1 MNKVFL
7 ISFFLLLTGG
17 ICAQQATTGT
27 LTLKEAEQRFLERNL
42 SLIAERYN
50 IDMAQAQVLQARL
63 FENPVISLEQNVYNR
78 LNGKYFDF
86 GKEGETVVEVEQ
98 VIRLAGQ
105 RNKQIKL
112 EKINKEIAEYQFEE
126 VMRTLRQELN
136 EKFVQIYFLSKSISI
151 YEKEV
156 NSLQEL
162 LAGMK
167 LQQKKGNISLMEMS
181 RLESML
187 FSLKK
192 EKNERENE
200 LLTLRGELN
209 VLLNLP
215 GDAAVKLSLDEE
227 VLKQLD
233 LSQLSF
239 ADLKAMV
246 NERPDLKIARSTVSA
261 SRANLKLQKSMAFP
275 EFSVKG
281 NYDRAGNFIN
291 NYFAVGVSLSV
302 PIFNRNQGNI
312 KAARF
317 SIQQA
322 GAEQENAANRGGVVM
337 PWHHQLDLKFMQ
349 DFYLKVGGKRHTL
362 QFGVDIKNFL
372 NLLNSDWGLY
382 KTVNNTNLLAYDKGN
397 STTGEGKGYTFQ
409 KNSGKRLTET
419 YTKYKDFRS
428 TYSVQFSLRYI
439 FH

>member
-1 MNKVFL
+1 MNRAFL
-7 ISFFLLLTGG
+7 FLLFLLLAGKM
-17 ICAQQATTGT
+17 CAQQVAGT

-50 IDMAQAQVLQARL
+50 IDMAQAQVLQAKL

-86 GKEGETVVEVEQ
+86 GKEGEAVVEIEQ
-98 VIRLAGQ
+98 VIHLAGQ
-105 RNKQIKL
+105 RNKQVRL

-136 EKFVQIYFLSKSISI
+136 EKFVEVYFLSKSIAI

-156 NSLQEL
+156 NSLQVL
-162 LAGMK
+162 LGGMK
-167 LQQKKGNISLMEMS
+167 IQQEKGNISLMEIS

-187 FSLKK
+187 FSLRK
-192 EKNERENE
+192 EKNEREND
-200 LLTLRGELN
+200 LLTTRGELN
-209 VLLNLP
+209 LLLNLP
-215 GDAAVKLSLDEE
+215 EDAQVQLSLDEE
-227 VLKQLD
+227 VLQQLD

-239 ADLKAMV
+239 ADLKAII
-246 NERPDLKIARSTVSA
+246 NERPDQKIARSTVNA

-281 NYDRAGNFIN
+281 NYDRVGNFIN
-291 NYFAVGVSLSV
+291 DYFAIGVSLSV

-322 GAEQENAANRGGVVM
+322 GVQQEYAANRADMELFTAYTSLEKATQLYQSTNMDLERNFEKLITGVNENFTRKNISLLEFIDYYDSYKETCI
-337 PWHHQLDLKFMQ
+337 QLYEIKKNVFLAMEN
-349 DFYLKVGGKRHTL
+349 LNTVVG
-362 QFGVDIKNFL
+362 QNVL
-372 NLLNSDWGLY
+372 NY
-382 KTVNNTNLLAYDKGN
+382 
-397 STTGEGKGYTFQ
+397 
-409 KNSGKRLTET
+409 
-419 YTKYKDFRS
+419 
-428 TYSVQFSLRYI
+428 
-439 FH
+439 

>member
-1 MNKVFL
+1 MIRAFL
-7 ISFFLLLTGG
+7 FLLFLLLAGKM
-17 ICAQQATTGT
+17 CAQQVAGT

-50 IDMAQAQVLQARL
+50 IDMAQAQVLQAKL

-86 GKEGETVVEVEQ
+86 GKEGEAVVEIEQ
-98 VIRLAGQ
+98 VIHLAGQ
-105 RNKQIKL
+105 RNKQVRL

-136 EKFVQIYFLSKSISI
+136 EKFVEVYFLSKSIAI

-156 NSLQEL
+156 NSLQVL
-162 LAGMK
+162 LGGMK
-167 LQQKKGNISLMEMS
+167 IQQEKGNISLMEIS

-187 FSLKK
+187 FSLRK
-192 EKNERENE
+192 EKNEREND
-200 LLTLRGELN
+200 LLTTRGELN
-209 VLLNLP
+209 LLLNLP
-215 GDAAVKLSLDEE
+215 EDTQVQLSLDEE
-227 VLKQLD
+227 VLQQLD

-239 ADLKAMV
+239 ADLKAII
-246 NERPDLKIARSTVSA
+246 NERPDQKIARSTVNA

-281 NYDRAGNFIN
+281 NYDRVGNFIN
-291 NYFAVGVSLSV
+291 DYFAIGVSLSV

-322 GAEQENAANRGGVVM
+322 GVQQEYAANRADMELFTAYTSLEKATQLYQSTNMDLERNFEKLITGVNENFTRKNISLLEFIDYYDSYKETCI
-337 PWHHQLDLKFMQ
+337 QLYEIKKNVFLAMEN
-349 DFYLKVGGKRHTL
+349 LNTVVG
-362 QFGVDIKNFL
+362 QNVL
-372 NLLNSDWGLY
+372 NY
-382 KTVNNTNLLAYDKGN
+382 
-397 STTGEGKGYTFQ
+397 
-409 KNSGKRLTET
+409 
-419 YTKYKDFRS
+419 
-428 TYSVQFSLRYI
+428 
-439 FH
+439 

>member
-1 MNKVFL
+1 MNRAFL
-7 ISFFLLLTGG
+7 FLLFLLLAGKM
-17 ICAQQATTGT
+17 CELQVAGT

-50 IDMAQAQVLQARL
+50 IDMAQAQVLQAKL

-86 GKEGETVVEVEQ
+86 GKEGEAVVEIEQ
-98 VIRLAGQ
+98 VIHLAGQ
-105 RNKQIKL
+105 RNKQVRL

-136 EKFVQIYFLSKSISI
+136 EKFVEVYFLSKSIAI

-156 NSLQEL
+156 NSLQVL
-162 LAGMK
+162 LGGMK
-167 LQQKKGNISLMEMS
+167 IQQEKGNISLMEIS

-192 EKNERENE
+192 EKNERESD
-200 LLTLRGELN
+200 LLTTRGELN
-209 VLLNLP
+209 LLLNLP
-215 GDAAVKLSLDEE
+215 EDTQVQLSLDEE
-227 VLKQLD
+227 VLQQLD

-239 ADLKAMV
+239 ADLKAII
-246 NERPDLKIARSTVSA
+246 NERPDQKIARSTVNA

-281 NYDRAGNFIN
+281 NYDRVGNFIN
-291 NYFAVGVSLSV
+291 DYFAIGVSLSV

-322 GAEQENAANRGGVVM
+322 GVQQEYAANRADMELFTAYTSLEKATQLYQSTNMDLERNFEKLITGVNENFTRKNISLLEFIDYYDSYKETCI
-337 PWHHQLDLKFMQ
+337 QLYEIKKNVFLAMEN
-349 DFYLKVGGKRHTL
+349 LNTIVG
-362 QFGVDIKNFL
+362 QNVL
-372 NLLNSDWGLY
+372 NY
-382 KTVNNTNLLAYDKGN
+382 
-397 STTGEGKGYTFQ
+397 
-409 KNSGKRLTET
+409 
-419 YTKYKDFRS
+419 
-428 TYSVQFSLRYI
+428 
-439 FH
+439 

>member
-1 MNKVFL
+1 M
-7 ISFFLLLTGG
+7 
-17 ICAQQATTGT
+17 CAQQVAGT

-50 IDMAQAQVLQARL
+50 IDMAQAQVLQAKL

-86 GKEGETVVEVEQ
+86 GKEGEAVVEIEQ
-98 VIRLAGQ
+98 VIHLAGQ
-105 RNKQIKL
+105 RNKQVRL

-136 EKFVQIYFLSKSISI
+136 EKFVEVYFLSKSIAI

-156 NSLQEL
+156 NSLQVL
-162 LAGMK
+162 LGGMK
-167 LQQKKGNISLMEMS
+167 IQQEKGNISLMEIS

-187 FSLKK
+187 FSLRK
-192 EKNERENE
+192 EKNEREND
-200 LLTLRGELN
+200 LLTTRGELN
-209 VLLNLP
+209 LLLNLP
-215 GDAAVKLSLDEE
+215 EDTQVQLLLDEE
-227 VLKQLD
+227 VLQQLD

-239 ADLKAMV
+239 ADLKV
-246 NERPDLKIARSTVSA
+246 IINERPDQKIARSTVNA

-281 NYDRAGNFIN
+281 NYDRVGNFIN
-291 NYFAVGVSLSV
+291 DYFAIGVSLSV

-322 GAEQENAANRGGVVM
+322 GVQQEYAANRADMELFTAYTSLKKATQLYQSTNMDLERNFEKLITGVNENFTRKNISLLEFIDYYDSYKETCI
-337 PWHHQLDLKFMQ
+337 QLYEIKKNVFLAMEN
-349 DFYLKVGGKRHTL
+349 LNTVVG
-362 QFGVDIKNFL
+362 QNVL
-372 NLLNSDWGLY
+372 NY
-382 KTVNNTNLLAYDKGN
+382 
-397 STTGEGKGYTFQ
+397 
-409 KNSGKRLTET
+409 
-419 YTKYKDFRS
+419 
-428 TYSVQFSLRYI
+428 
-439 FH
+439 

>member
-1 MNKVFL
+1 MNRAFL
-7 ISFFLLLTGG
+7 FLLFLLLAGKM
-17 ICAQQATTGT
+17 CAQQVAGT

-50 IDMAQAQVLQARL
+50 IDMAQAQVLQAKL

-86 GKEGETVVEVEQ
+86 GKEGEAVVEIEQ
-98 VIRLAGQ
+98 VIHLAGQ
-105 RNKQIKL
+105 RNKQVRL

-136 EKFVQIYFLSKSISI
+136 EKFVEVYFLSKSIAI

-156 NSLQEL
+156 NSLQVL
-162 LAGMK
+162 LGGMK
-167 LQQKKGNISLMEMS
+167 VQQEKGNISLMEIS

-192 EKNERENE
+192 EKNERESD
-200 LLTLRGELN
+200 LLTTRGELN
-209 VLLNLP
+209 LLLNLP
-215 GDAAVKLSLDEE
+215 EDTQVQLSLDEE
-227 VLKQLD
+227 VLQQRD

-239 ADLKAMV
+239 ADLKAII
-246 NERPDLKIARSTVSA
+246 NERPDQKIARSTVNA

-281 NYDRAGNFIN
+281 NYDRVGNFIN
-291 NYFAVGVSLSV
+291 DYFAIGVSLSV

-322 GAEQENAANRGGVVM
+322 GVQQEYAANRADMELFTAYTSLEKATQLYQSTNTDLERNFEKLITGVNENFTRKNISLLEFIDYYDSYKETCI
-337 PWHHQLDLKFMQ
+337 QLYEIKKNVFLAMEN
-349 DFYLKVGGKRHTL
+349 LNTVVG
-362 QFGVDIKNFL
+362 QNVL
-372 NLLNSDWGLY
+372 NY
-382 KTVNNTNLLAYDKGN
+382 
-397 STTGEGKGYTFQ
+397 
-409 KNSGKRLTET
+409 
-419 YTKYKDFRS
+419 
-428 TYSVQFSLRYI
+428 
-439 FH
+439 

>member
-1 MNKVFL
+1 MNRAFL
-7 ISFFLLLTGG
+7 FLLFLLLAGKM
-17 ICAQQATTGT
+17 CAQQVAGT

-50 IDMAQAQVLQARL
+50 IDMAQAQVLQAKL

-86 GKEGETVVEVEQ
+86 GKEGEAVVEIEQ
-98 VIRLAGQ
+98 VIYLAGQ
-105 RNKQIKL
+105 RNKQVRL

-136 EKFVQIYFLSKSISI
+136 EKFVEVYFLSKSIAI

-156 NSLQEL
+156 NSLQVL
-162 LAGMK
+162 LGGMK
-167 LQQKKGNISLMEMS
+167 IQQEKGNISLMEIS

-187 FSLKK
+187 FSLRK
-192 EKNERENE
+192 EKNEREND
-200 LLTLRGELN
+200 LLTTRGELN
-209 VLLNLP
+209 LLLNLP
-215 GDAAVKLSLDEE
+215 EDTQVQLSLDEE
-227 VLKQLD
+227 VLQQLD

-239 ADLKAMV
+239 ADLKAII
-246 NERPDLKIARSTVSA
+246 NERPDQKIARSTVNA

-281 NYDRAGNFIN
+281 NYDRVGNFIN
-291 NYFAVGVSLSV
+291 DYFAIGVSLSV

-322 GAEQENAANRGGVVM
+322 GVQQEYAANRADMELFTAYTSLEKATQLYQSTNMGLERNFEKLITGVNENFTRKNISLLEFIDYYDSYKETCI
-337 PWHHQLDLKFMQ
+337 QLYEIKKNVFLAMEN
-349 DFYLKVGGKRHTL
+349 LNTVVG
-362 QFGVDIKNFL
+362 QNVL
-372 NLLNSDWGLY
+372 NY
-382 KTVNNTNLLAYDKGN
+382 
-397 STTGEGKGYTFQ
+397 
-409 KNSGKRLTET
+409 
-419 YTKYKDFRS
+419 
-428 TYSVQFSLRYI
+428 
-439 FH
+439 

>member
-1 MNKVFL
+1 MNRAFL
-7 ISFFLLLTGG
+7 FLLFLLLAGKM
-17 ICAQQATTGT
+17 CAQQVAGT

-50 IDMAQAQVLQARL
+50 IDMAQAQVLQAKL

-86 GKEGETVVEVEQ
+86 GKEGEAVVEIEQ
-98 VIRLAGQ
+98 VIHLAGQ
-105 RNKQIKL
+105 RNKQVRL

-136 EKFVQIYFLSKSISI
+136 EKFVEVYFLSKSIAI

-156 NSLQEL
+156 NSLQVL
-162 LAGMK
+162 LGGMK
-167 LQQKKGNISLMEMS
+167 IQQEKGNISLMEIS

-187 FSLKK
+187 FSLRK
-192 EKNERENE
+192 EKNEREND
-200 LLTLRGELN
+200 LLTTWGELN
-209 VLLNLP
+209 LLLNLP
-215 GDAAVKLSLDEE
+215 EDTQVQLSLDEE
-227 VLKQLD
+227 VLQQLD

-239 ADLKAMV
+239 ADLKAII
-246 NERPDLKIARSTVSA
+246 NERPNQKIARSTVNA

-281 NYDRAGNFIN
+281 NYDRVGNFIN
-291 NYFAVGVSLSV
+291 DYFAIGVSLSV

-322 GAEQENAANRGGVVM
+322 GVQQEYAANRADMELFTAYTSLEKATQLYQSTNMDLERNFEKLITGVNENFTRKNISLLEFIDYYDSYKETCI
-337 PWHHQLDLKFMQ
+337 QLYEIKKNVFLAMEN
-349 DFYLKVGGKRHTL
+349 LNTVVG
-362 QFGVDIKNFL
+362 QNVL
-372 NLLNSDWGLY
+372 NY
-382 KTVNNTNLLAYDKGN
+382 
-397 STTGEGKGYTFQ
+397 
-409 KNSGKRLTET
+409 
-419 YTKYKDFRS
+419 
-428 TYSVQFSLRYI
+428 
-439 FH
+439 

>member
-1 MNKVFL
+1 MNRAFL
-7 ISFFLLLTGG
+7 FLLFLLLAGKM
-17 ICAQQATTGT
+17 CAQQVAGT

-50 IDMAQAQVLQARL
+50 IDMAQAQVLQAKL

-86 GKEGETVVEVEQ
+86 GKEGEAVVEIEQ
-98 VIRLAGQ
+98 VIHLAGQ
-105 RNKQIKL
+105 RNKQVRL

-136 EKFVQIYFLSKSISI
+136 EKFVEVYFLSKSIAI

-156 NSLQEL
+156 NSLQVL
-162 LAGMK
+162 LGGMK
-167 LQQKKGNISLMEMS
+167 VQQEKGNISLMEIS

-192 EKNERENE
+192 EKNEREND
-200 LLTLRGELN
+200 LLTTRGELN
-209 VLLNLP
+209 LLLNLP
-215 GDAAVKLSLDEE
+215 EDTQVQLSLDEE
-227 VLKQLD
+227 VLQQLD

-239 ADLKAMV
+239 ADLKAII
-246 NERPDLKIARSTVSA
+246 NERPDQKIARSTVNA

-281 NYDRAGNFIN
+281 NYDRVGNFIN
-291 NYFAVGVSLSV
+291 DYFAIGVSLSV

-322 GAEQENAANRGGVVM
+322 GVQQEYAANRADMELFTAYTSLEKATQLYQSTNMDLERNFEKLITGVNENFTRKNISLLEFIDYYDSYKETCI
-337 PWHHQLDLKFMQ
+337 QLYEIKKNVFLAMEN
-349 DFYLKVGGKRHTL
+349 LNTVVG
-362 QFGVDIKNFL
+362 QNVL
-372 NLLNSDWGLY
+372 NY
-382 KTVNNTNLLAYDKGN
+382 
-397 STTGEGKGYTFQ
+397 
-409 KNSGKRLTET
+409 
-419 YTKYKDFRS
+419 
-428 TYSVQFSLRYI
+428 
-439 FH
+439 

>member
-1 MNKVFL
+1 MNRAFL
-7 ISFFLLLTGG
+7 FLLFLLLAGKM
-17 ICAQQATTGT
+17 CAQQVAGT

-50 IDMAQAQVLQARL
+50 IDMAQAQVLQAKL

-86 GKEGETVVEVEQ
+86 GKEGEAVVEIEQ
-98 VIRLAGQ
+98 VIHLAGQ
-105 RNKQIKL
+105 RNKQVRL
-112 EKINKEIAEYQFEE
+112 EKINREIAEYQFEE

-136 EKFVQIYFLSKSISI
+136 EKFVEVYFLSKSIAI

-156 NSLQEL
+156 NSLQVL
-162 LAGMK
+162 LGGMK
-167 LQQKKGNISLMEMS
+167 IQQEKGNISFMEIS

-192 EKNERENE
+192 EKNERESD
-200 LLTLRGELN
+200 LLTTRGELN
-209 VLLNLP
+209 LLLNLP
-215 GDAAVKLSLDEE
+215 EDTQVQLSLDEE
-227 VLKQLD
+227 VLQQLD

-239 ADLKAMV
+239 ADLKAII
-246 NERPDLKIARSTVSA
+246 NERPDQKIARSTVNA

-281 NYDRAGNFIN
+281 NYDRVGNFIN
-291 NYFAVGVSLSV
+291 DYFAIGVSLSV

-322 GAEQENAANRGGVVM
+322 GVQQEYAANRADMELFTAYTSLEKATQLYQSTNMDLERNFEKLITGVNENFTRKNISLLEFIDYYDSYKETCI
-337 PWHHQLDLKFMQ
+337 QLYEIKKNVFLAMEN
-349 DFYLKVGGKRHTL
+349 LNTVVG
-362 QFGVDIKNFL
+362 QNVL
-372 NLLNSDWGLY
+372 NY
-382 KTVNNTNLLAYDKGN
+382 
-397 STTGEGKGYTFQ
+397 
-409 KNSGKRLTET
+409 
-419 YTKYKDFRS
+419 
-428 TYSVQFSLRYI
+428 
-439 FH
+439 

>member
-1 MNKVFL
+1 MNRAFL
-7 ISFFLLLTGG
+7 FLLFLLLAGKM
-17 ICAQQATTGT
+17 CAQQVAGT

-50 IDMAQAQVLQARL
+50 IDMAQAQVLQAKL

-86 GKEGETVVEVEQ
+86 GKEGEAVVEIEQ

-105 RNKQIKL
+105 RNKQVRL

-136 EKFVQIYFLSKSISI
+136 EKFVEVYFLSKSIAI

-156 NSLQEL
+156 NSLQVL
-162 LAGMK
+162 LGGMK
-167 LQQKKGNISLMEMS
+167 IQQEKGNISLMEIS

-187 FSLKK
+187 FSLRK
-192 EKNERENE
+192 EKNEREND
-200 LLTLRGELN
+200 LLTTRGELN
-209 VLLNLP
+209 LLLNLP
-215 GDAAVKLSLDEE
+215 EDTQVQLSLDEE
-227 VLKQLD
+227 VLQQLD

-239 ADLKAMV
+239 ADLKAII
-246 NERPDLKIARSTVSA
+246 NERPDQKIARSTVNA

-281 NYDRAGNFIN
+281 NYDRVGNFIN
-291 NYFAVGVSLSV
+291 DYFAIGVSLSV

-322 GAEQENAANRGGVVM
+322 GVQQEYAANRADMELFTAYTSLEKATQLYQSTNMDLERNFEKLITGVNENFTRKNISLLEFIDYYDSYKETCI
-337 PWHHQLDLKFMQ
+337 QLYEIKKNVFLAMEN
-349 DFYLKVGGKRHTL
+349 LNTVVG
-362 QFGVDIKNFL
+362 QNVL
-372 NLLNSDWGLY
+372 NY
-382 KTVNNTNLLAYDKGN
+382 
-397 STTGEGKGYTFQ
+397 
-409 KNSGKRLTET
+409 
-419 YTKYKDFRS
+419 
-428 TYSVQFSLRYI
+428 
-439 FH
+439 

>member
-1 MNKVFL
+1 MNRAFL
-7 ISFFLLLTGG
+7 FLLFLLLAGKM
-17 ICAQQATTGT
+17 CAQQVAGT

-50 IDMAQAQVLQARL
+50 IDMAQAQVLQAKL
-63 FENPVISLEQNVYNR
+63 FDNPVISLEQNVYNR

-86 GKEGETVVEVEQ
+86 GKEGEAVVEIEQ
-98 VIRLAGQ
+98 VIHLAGQ
-105 RNKQIKL
+105 RNKQVRL

-136 EKFVQIYFLSKSISI
+136 EKFVEVYFLSKSIGI
-151 YEKEV
+151 YEREV
-156 NSLQEL
+156 NSLQTL

-167 LQQKKGNISLMEMS
+167 IQQEKGNISLMEIS

-192 EKNERENE
+192 EKNEQEND
-200 LLTLRGELN
+200 LLTTRGELN
-209 VLLNLP
+209 LLLNLP
-215 GDAAVKLSLDEE
+215 GDTQVQLLLDEE
-227 VLKQLD
+227 VLQQLD

-239 ADLKAMV
+239 ADLKAII
-246 NERPDLKIARSTVSA
+246 NERPDQKIARSTVNA

-291 NYFAVGVSLSV
+291 DYFAIGVSLSV

-322 GAEQENAANRGGVVM
+322 GVEQEHAANRADMELFTAYTSLEKAIQLYQSTNMDLERNFEKLITGVNENFTKKNISLLEFIDYYDSYKETCI
-337 PWHHQLDLKFMQ
+337 QLYEIRKNVFLAMEN
-349 DFYLKVGGKRHTL
+349 LNTVVG
-362 QFGVDIKNFL
+362 QNVL
-372 NLLNSDWGLY
+372 NY
-382 KTVNNTNLLAYDKGN
+382 
-397 STTGEGKGYTFQ
+397 
-409 KNSGKRLTET
+409 
-419 YTKYKDFRS
+419 
-428 TYSVQFSLRYI
+428 
-439 FH
+439 

>member
-1 MNKVFL
+1 MNRAFL
-7 ISFFLLLTGG
+7 FLLFLLLAGKM
-17 ICAQQATTGT
+17 CAQQVAGT

-50 IDMAQAQVLQARL
+50 IDMAQAQVLQAKL

-86 GKEGETVVEVEQ
+86 GKEGEAVVEIEQ
-98 VIRLAGQ
+98 VIHLAGQ
-105 RNKQIKL
+105 RNKQVRL

-136 EKFVQIYFLSKSISI
+136 EKFVEVYFLSKSIAI

-156 NSLQEL
+156 NSLQVL
-162 LAGMK
+162 LGGMK
-167 LQQKKGNISLMEMS
+167 VQQEKGNISLMEIS

-187 FSLKK
+187 FSLRK
-192 EKNERENE
+192 EKNERESD
-200 LLTLRGELN
+200 LLTTRGELN
-209 VLLNLP
+209 LLLNLP
-215 GDAAVKLSLDEE
+215 EDTQVQLSLDEE
-227 VLKQLD
+227 VLQQLD

-239 ADLKAMV
+239 ADLKAII
-246 NERPDLKIARSTVSA
+246 NERPDQKIARSTVNA

-281 NYDRAGNFIN
+281 NYDRVGNFIN
-291 NYFAVGVSLSV
+291 DYFAIGVSLSV

-322 GAEQENAANRGGVVM
+322 GVQQEYAANRADMELFTAYTSLEKATQLYQSTNMDLERNFEKLITGVNENFTRKNISLLEFIDYYDSYKETCI
-337 PWHHQLDLKFMQ
+337 QLYEIKKNVFLAMEN
-349 DFYLKVGGKRHTL
+349 LNTVVG
-362 QFGVDIKNFL
+362 QNVL
-372 NLLNSDWGLY
+372 NY
-382 KTVNNTNLLAYDKGN
+382 
-397 STTGEGKGYTFQ
+397 
-409 KNSGKRLTET
+409 
-419 YTKYKDFRS
+419 
-428 TYSVQFSLRYI
+428 
-439 FH
+439 

>member
-1 MNKVFL
+1 MNRAFL
-7 ISFFLLLTGG
+7 FLLFLLLAGKM
-17 ICAQQATTGT
+17 CAQQVAGT

-50 IDMAQAQVLQARL
+50 IDMAQAQVLQAKL

-86 GKEGETVVEVEQ
+86 GKEGEAVVEIEQ
-98 VIRLAGQ
+98 VIHLAGQ
-105 RNKQIKL
+105 RNKQVRL

-136 EKFVQIYFLSKSISI
+136 EKFVEVYFLSKSIAI

-156 NSLQEL
+156 NSLQAL
-162 LAGMK
+162 LGGMK
-167 LQQKKGNISLMEMS
+167 IQQEKGNISLMEIS

-187 FSLKK
+187 FSLRK
-192 EKNERENE
+192 EKNEREND
-200 LLTLRGELN
+200 LLTTRGELN
-209 VLLNLP
+209 LLLNLP
-215 GDAAVKLSLDEE
+215 EDTQVQLSLDEE
-227 VLKQLD
+227 VLQQLD

-239 ADLKAMV
+239 ADLKAII
-246 NERPDLKIARSTVSA
+246 NERPDQKIARSTVNA

-281 NYDRAGNFIN
+281 NYDRVGNFIN
-291 NYFAVGVSLSV
+291 DYFAIGVSLSV

-322 GAEQENAANRGGVVM
+322 GVQQEYVANRADMELFTAYTSLEKATQLYQSTNMDLERNFEKLITGVNENFTRKNISLLEFIDYYDSYKETCI
-337 PWHHQLDLKFMQ
+337 QLYEIKKNVFLAMEN
-349 DFYLKVGGKRHTL
+349 LNTVVG
-362 QFGVDIKNFL
+362 QNVL
-372 NLLNSDWGLY
+372 NY
-382 KTVNNTNLLAYDKGN
+382 
-397 STTGEGKGYTFQ
+397 
-409 KNSGKRLTET
+409 
-419 YTKYKDFRS
+419 
-428 TYSVQFSLRYI
+428 
-439 FH
+439 

>member
-1 MNKVFL
+1 MNRAFL
-7 ISFFLLLTGG
+7 FLLFLLLAGKM
-17 ICAQQATTGT
+17 CAQQVAGT

-50 IDMAQAQVLQARL
+50 IDMAQAQVLQAKL

-86 GKEGETVVEVEQ
+86 GKEGEAVVEIEQ
-98 VIRLAGQ
+98 VIHLAGQ
-105 RNKQIKL
+105 RNKQVRL

-136 EKFVQIYFLSKSISI
+136 EKFVEVYFLSKSIAI

-156 NSLQEL
+156 NSLQVL
-162 LAGMK
+162 LGGMK
-167 LQQKKGNISLMEMS
+167 IQQEKGNISFMEIS

-192 EKNERENE
+192 EKNERESD
-200 LLTLRGELN
+200 LLTTRGELN
-209 VLLNLP
+209 LLLNLP
-215 GDAAVKLSLDEE
+215 EDTQVQLSLDEE
-227 VLKQLD
+227 VLQLLD

-239 ADLKAMV
+239 ADLKAII
-246 NERPDLKIARSTVSA
+246 NERPDQKIARSTVNA

-281 NYDRAGNFIN
+281 NYDRVGNFIN
-291 NYFAVGVSLSV
+291 DYFAIGVSLSV

-322 GAEQENAANRGGVVM
+322 GVQQEYAANRADMELFTAYTSLEKATQLYQSTNMDLERNFEKLITGVNENFTRKNISLLEFIDYYDSYKETCI
-337 PWHHQLDLKFMQ
+337 QLYEIKKNVFLAMEN
-349 DFYLKVGGKRHTL
+349 LNTVVG
-362 QFGVDIKNFL
+362 QNVL
-372 NLLNSDWGLY
+372 NY
-382 KTVNNTNLLAYDKGN
+382 
-397 STTGEGKGYTFQ
+397 
-409 KNSGKRLTET
+409 
-419 YTKYKDFRS
+419 
-428 TYSVQFSLRYI
+428 
-439 FH
+439 

>member
-1 MNKVFL
+1 MNRAFL
-7 ISFFLLLTGG
+7 FLLFLLLAGKM
-17 ICAQQATTGT
+17 CAQQVAGT

-50 IDMAQAQVLQARL
+50 IDMAQAQVLQAKL

-86 GKEGETVVEVEQ
+86 GKEGEAVVEIEQ
-98 VIRLAGQ
+98 VIHLAGQ
-105 RNKQIKL
+105 RNKQVRL

-136 EKFVQIYFLSKSISI
+136 EKFVEVYFLSKSIGI
-151 YEKEV
+151 YEREV
-156 NSLQEL
+156 NSLQTL

-167 LQQKKGNISLMEMS
+167 IQQEKGNISLMEIS

-192 EKNERENE
+192 EKNEQEND
-200 LLTLRGELN
+200 LLTTRGELN
-209 VLLNLP
+209 LLLNLP
-215 GDAAVKLSLDEE
+215 GDTQVQLLLDEE
-227 VLKQLD
+227 VLQQLD

-239 ADLKAMV
+239 ADLKAII
-246 NERPDLKIARSTVSA
+246 NERPDQKIACSTVNA

-291 NYFAVGVSLSV
+291 DYFAIGVSLSV

-322 GAEQENAANRGGVVM
+322 GVEQEHAANRADMELFTAYTSLEKAIQLYQSTNMDLERNFEKLITGVNENFTKKNISLLEFIDYYDSYKETCI
-337 PWHHQLDLKFMQ
+337 QLYEIKKNVFLAMEN
-349 DFYLKVGGKRHTL
+349 LNTIVG
-362 QFGVDIKNFL
+362 QNVL
-372 NLLNSDWGLY
+372 NY
-382 KTVNNTNLLAYDKGN
+382 
-397 STTGEGKGYTFQ
+397 
-409 KNSGKRLTET
+409 
-419 YTKYKDFRS
+419 
-428 TYSVQFSLRYI
+428 
-439 FH
+439 

>member
-1 MNKVFL
+1 MNRAFL
-7 ISFFLLLTGG
+7 FLLFLLLAGKM
-17 ICAQQATTGT
+17 CAQQVAGT

-50 IDMAQAQVLQARL
+50 IDMAQAQVLQAKL

-86 GKEGETVVEVEQ
+86 GKEGEAVVEIEQ
-98 VIRLAGQ
+98 VIHLAGQ
-105 RNKQIKL
+105 RNKQVRL

-136 EKFVQIYFLSKSISI
+136 EKFVEVYFLSKSIAI

-156 NSLQEL
+156 NSLQVL
-162 LAGMK
+162 LGGMK
-167 LQQKKGNISLMEMS
+167 IQQEKGNISLMEIS

-187 FSLKK
+187 FSLRK
-192 EKNERENE
+192 EKNEREND
-200 LLTLRGELN
+200 LLTTRGELN
-209 VLLNLP
+209 LLLNLP
-215 GDAAVKLSLDEE
+215 EDTQVQLSLDEE
-227 VLKQLD
+227 VLQQLD

-239 ADLKAMV
+239 ADLKPII
-246 NERPDLKIARSTVSA
+246 NERPDQKIARSTVNA

-281 NYDRAGNFIN
+281 NYDRVGNFIN
-291 NYFAVGVSLSV
+291 DYFAIGVSLSV

-322 GAEQENAANRGGVVM
+322 GVQQEYAANRADMELFTAYTSLEKATQLYQSTNMDLERNFEKLITGVNENFTRKNISLLEFIDYYDSYKETCI
-337 PWHHQLDLKFMQ
+337 QLYEIKKNVFLAMEN
-349 DFYLKVGGKRHTL
+349 LNTVVG
-362 QFGVDIKNFL
+362 QNVL
-372 NLLNSDWGLY
+372 NY
-382 KTVNNTNLLAYDKGN
+382 
-397 STTGEGKGYTFQ
+397 
-409 KNSGKRLTET
+409 
-419 YTKYKDFRS
+419 
-428 TYSVQFSLRYI
+428 
-439 FH
+439 

>member
-1 MNKVFL
+1 MNRAFL
-7 ISFFLLLTGG
+7 FLLFLLLAGKM
-17 ICAQQATTGT
+17 CAQQVAGT

-50 IDMAQAQVLQARL
+50 IDMAQAQVLQAKL

-86 GKEGETVVEVEQ
+86 GKEGEAVVEIEQ
-98 VIRLAGQ
+98 VIHLAGQ
-105 RNKQIKL
+105 RNKQVRL

-136 EKFVQIYFLSKSISI
+136 EKFVEVYFLSKSIAI

-156 NSLQEL
+156 NSLQVL
-162 LAGMK
+162 LGGMK
-167 LQQKKGNISLMEMS
+167 VQQEKGNISLMEIS

-192 EKNERENE
+192 EKNERESD
-200 LLTLRGELN
+200 LLTTRGELN
-209 VLLNLP
+209 LLLNLP
-215 GDAAVKLSLDEE
+215 EDTQVQLLLDEE
-227 VLKQLD
+227 VLQQLD

-239 ADLKAMV
+239 ADLKAII
-246 NERPDLKIARSTVSA
+246 NERPDQKIARSTVNA

-281 NYDRAGNFIN
+281 NYDRVGNFIN
-291 NYFAVGVSLSV
+291 DYFAIGVSLSV

-322 GAEQENAANRGGVVM
+322 GVQQEYAANRADMELFTAYTSLEKATQLYQSTNTDLERNFEKLITGVNENFTRKNISLLEFIDYYDSYKETCI
-337 PWHHQLDLKFMQ
+337 QLYEIKKNVFLAMEN
-349 DFYLKVGGKRHTL
+349 LNTVVG
-362 QFGVDIKNFL
+362 QNVL
-372 NLLNSDWGLY
+372 NY
-382 KTVNNTNLLAYDKGN
+382 
-397 STTGEGKGYTFQ
+397 
-409 KNSGKRLTET
+409 
-419 YTKYKDFRS
+419 
-428 TYSVQFSLRYI
+428 
-439 FH
+439 

>member
-1 MNKVFL
+1 MNRAFL
-7 ISFFLLLTGG
+7 FLLFLLLAGKM
-17 ICAQQATTGT
+17 CAQQVAGT

-50 IDMAQAQVLQARL
+50 IDMAQAQVLQAKL

-86 GKEGETVVEVEQ
+86 GKEGEAVVEIEQ
-98 VIRLAGQ
+98 VIHLAGQ
-105 RNKQIKL
+105 RNKQVRL

-136 EKFVQIYFLSKSISI
+136 EKFVEVYFLSKSIAI

-156 NSLQEL
+156 NSLQVL
-162 LAGMK
+162 LGGMK
-167 LQQKKGNISLMEMS
+167 IQQEKGNISLMEIS

-192 EKNERENE
+192 EKNERESD
-200 LLTLRGELN
+200 LLTTRGELN
-209 VLLNLP
+209 LLLNLP
-215 GDAAVKLSLDEE
+215 EDTQVQLSLDEE
-227 VLKQLD
+227 VLQQLD

-239 ADLKAMV
+239 ADLKAII
-246 NERPDLKIARSTVSA
+246 NERPDQKIARSTVNA

-281 NYDRAGNFIN
+281 NYDRVGNFIN
-291 NYFAVGVSLSV
+291 DYFAIGVSLSV

-322 GAEQENAANRGGVVM
+322 GVQQEYAANRADMELFTAYTSLEKATQSTNMDLERNFEKLITGVNENFTRKNISLLEFIDYYDSYKETCI
-337 PWHHQLDLKFMQ
+337 QLYEIKKNVFLAMEN
-349 DFYLKVGGKRHTL
+349 LNTIVG
-362 QFGVDIKNFL
+362 QNVL
-372 NLLNSDWGLY
+372 NY
-382 KTVNNTNLLAYDKGN
+382 
-397 STTGEGKGYTFQ
+397 
-409 KNSGKRLTET
+409 
-419 YTKYKDFRS
+419 
-428 TYSVQFSLRYI
+428 
-439 FH
+439 

>member
-1 MNKVFL
+1 MNRAFL
-7 ISFFLLLTGG
+7 FLLFLLLAGKM
-17 ICAQQATTGT
+17 CAQQVAGT

-50 IDMAQAQVLQARL
+50 IDMAQAQVLQAKL

-86 GKEGETVVEVEQ
+86 GKEGEAVVEIEQ
-98 VIRLAGQ
+98 VIHLAGQ
-105 RNKQIKL
+105 RNKQVRL

-136 EKFVQIYFLSKSISI
+136 EKFVEVYFLSKSIAI

-156 NSLQEL
+156 NSLQVL
-162 LAGMK
+162 LGGMK
-167 LQQKKGNISLMEMS
+167 VQQEKGNISLMEIS

-192 EKNERENE
+192 EKNERESD
-200 LLTLRGELN
+200 LLTTRGELN
-209 VLLNLP
+209 LLLNLP
-215 GDAAVKLSLDEE
+215 EDTQVQLSLDEE
-227 VLKQLD
+227 VLQQLD

-239 ADLKAMV
+239 ADLKAII
-246 NERPDLKIARSTVSA
+246 NERPDQKIARSTVNA

-281 NYDRAGNFIN
+281 NYDRVGNFIN
-291 NYFAVGVSLSV
+291 DYFAIGVSLSV

-322 GAEQENAANRGGVVM
+322 GVQQEYAANRADMELFTAYTSLEKATQLYQSTNMDLERNFEKLITGVNENFTRKNISLLEFIDYYDSYKETCI
-337 PWHHQLDLKFMQ
+337 QLYEIKKNVFLTMEN
-349 DFYLKVGGKRHTL
+349 LNTVVG
-362 QFGVDIKNFL
+362 QNVL
-372 NLLNSDWGLY
+372 NY
-382 KTVNNTNLLAYDKGN
+382 
-397 STTGEGKGYTFQ
+397 
-409 KNSGKRLTET
+409 
-419 YTKYKDFRS
+419 
-428 TYSVQFSLRYI
+428 
-439 FH
+439 

>member
-1 MNKVFL
+1 MNRAFL
-7 ISFFLLLTGG
+7 FLLFLLLAGKM
-17 ICAQQATTGT
+17 CAQQVAGT

-50 IDMAQAQVLQARL
+50 IDMAQAQVLQAKL

-86 GKEGETVVEVEQ
+86 GKEGEAVVEIEQ
-98 VIRLAGQ
+98 VIHLAGQ
-105 RNKQIKL
+105 RNKQVRL

-136 EKFVQIYFLSKSISI
+136 EKFVEVYFLSKSIAI

-156 NSLQEL
+156 NSLQVL
-162 LAGMK
+162 LGGMK
-167 LQQKKGNISLMEMS
+167 IQQEKGNISLMEIS

-187 FSLKK
+187 FSLRK
-192 EKNERENE
+192 EKNEREND
-200 LLTLRGELN
+200 LLTTRGELN
-209 VLLNLP
+209 LLLNLP
-215 GDAAVKLSLDEE
+215 EDTQVQLSLDEE
-227 VLKQLD
+227 VLQQLD

-239 ADLKAMV
+239 ADLKAII
-246 NERPDLKIARSTVSA
+246 NERPDQKIARSTVNA

-281 NYDRAGNFIN
+281 NYDRVGNFIN
-291 NYFAVGVSLSV
+291 DYFAIGVSLSV

-322 GAEQENAANRGGVVM
+322 GVQQEYAANRADMELFTAYTSLEKATQLYQSTNMDLERNFEKLITGVNENFTRKNISLLEFIDYYDSYKETCI
-337 PWHHQLDLKFMQ
+337 QLYEIKKNVFLAMEN
-349 DFYLKVGGKRHTL
+349 LNTVVG
-362 QFGVDIKNFL
+362 QSVL
-372 NLLNSDWGLY
+372 NY
-382 KTVNNTNLLAYDKGN
+382 
-397 STTGEGKGYTFQ
+397 
-409 KNSGKRLTET
+409 
-419 YTKYKDFRS
+419 
-428 TYSVQFSLRYI
+428 
-439 FH
+439 

>member
-1 MNKVFL
+1 MNRAFL
-7 ISFFLLLTGG
+7 FLLFLLLAGKM
-17 ICAQQATTGT
+17 CAQQVAGT

-50 IDMAQAQVLQARL
+50 VDMAQAQVLQAKL

-86 GKEGETVVEVEQ
+86 GKEGEAVVEIEQ
-98 VIRLAGQ
+98 VIHLAGQ
-105 RNKQIKL
+105 RNKQVRL

-136 EKFVQIYFLSKSISI
+136 EKFVEVYFLSKSIAI

-156 NSLQEL
+156 NSLQAL
-162 LAGMK
+162 LGGMK
-167 LQQKKGNISLMEMS
+167 IQQEKGNISLMEIS

-187 FSLKK
+187 FSLRK
-192 EKNERENE
+192 EKNEREND
-200 LLTLRGELN
+200 LLTTRGELN
-209 VLLNLP
+209 LLLNLP
-215 GDAAVKLSLDEE
+215 EDTQVQLSLDEE
-227 VLKQLD
+227 VLQQLD

-239 ADLKAMV
+239 ADLKAII
-246 NERPDLKIARSTVSA
+246 NERPDQKIARSTVNA

-281 NYDRAGNFIN
+281 NYDRVGNFIN
-291 NYFAVGVSLSV
+291 DYFAIGVSLSV

-322 GAEQENAANRGGVVM
+322 GVQQEYAANRADMELFTAYTSLEKATQLYQSTNMDLERNFEKLITGVNENFTRKNISLLEFIDYYDSYKETCI
-337 PWHHQLDLKFMQ
+337 QLYEIKKNVFLAMEN
-349 DFYLKVGGKRHTL
+349 LNTVVG
-362 QFGVDIKNFL
+362 QNVL
-372 NLLNSDWGLY
+372 NY
-382 KTVNNTNLLAYDKGN
+382 
-397 STTGEGKGYTFQ
+397 
-409 KNSGKRLTET
+409 
-419 YTKYKDFRS
+419 
-428 TYSVQFSLRYI
+428 
-439 FH
+439 

>member
-1 MNKVFL
+1 MNRAFL
-7 ISFFLLLTGG
+7 FLLFLLLAGKM
-17 ICAQQATTGT
+17 CAQQVAGT

-50 IDMAQAQVLQARL
+50 IDMAQAQVLQAKL

-86 GKEGETVVEVEQ
+86 GKEGEAVVEIEQ
-98 VIRLAGQ
+98 VIHLAGQ
-105 RNKQIKL
+105 RNKQVRL

-136 EKFVQIYFLSKSISI
+136 EKFVEVYFLSKSIAI

-156 NSLQEL
+156 NSLQVL
-162 LAGMK
+162 LGGMK
-167 LQQKKGNISLMEMS
+167 IQQEKGNISLMEIS

-187 FSLKK
+187 FSLRK
-192 EKNERENE
+192 EKNEREND
-200 LLTLRGELN
+200 LLTTRGELN
-209 VLLNLP
+209 LLLNLP
-215 GDAAVKLSLDEE
+215 EDTQVQLSLDEE
-227 VLKQLD
+227 VLQQLD

-239 ADLKAMV
+239 ADLKAII
-246 NERPDLKIARSTVSA
+246 NERPDQKIARSTVNA

-281 NYDRAGNFIN
+281 NYDRVGNFIN
-291 NYFAVGVSLSV
+291 DYFAIGVSLSV

-322 GAEQENAANRGGVVM
+322 GVQQEYAANRADMELFTAYTSLEKATQLYQSTNMDLERNFEKLITGVNETFTRKNISLLEFIDYYDSYKETCI
-337 PWHHQLDLKFMQ
+337 QLYEIKKNVFLAMEN
-349 DFYLKVGGKRHTL
+349 LNTVVG
-362 QFGVDIKNFL
+362 QNVL
-372 NLLNSDWGLY
+372 NY
-382 KTVNNTNLLAYDKGN
+382 
-397 STTGEGKGYTFQ
+397 
-409 KNSGKRLTET
+409 
-419 YTKYKDFRS
+419 
-428 TYSVQFSLRYI
+428 
-439 FH
+439 

>member
-1 MNKVFL
+1 MNRAFL
-7 ISFFLLLTGG
+7 FLLFLLLAGKM
-17 ICAQQATTGT
+17 CAQQVAGT

-50 IDMAQAQVLQARL
+50 IDMAQAQVLQAKL

-86 GKEGETVVEVEQ
+86 GKEGEAVVEIEQ
-98 VIRLAGQ
+98 VIHLAGQ
-105 RNKQIKL
+105 RNKQVRL

-136 EKFVQIYFLSKSISI
+136 EKFVEVYFLSKSIAI

-156 NSLQEL
+156 NSLQVL
-162 LAGMK
+162 LGGMK
-167 LQQKKGNISLMEMS
+167 IQQEKGNISLMEIS

-187 FSLKK
+187 FSLRK
-192 EKNERENE
+192 EKNEREND
-200 LLTLRGELN
+200 LLTTRGELN
-209 VLLNLP
+209 LLLNLP
-215 GDAAVKLSLDEE
+215 EDTQVQLSLDEE
-227 VLKQLD
+227 VLQQLD

-239 ADLKAMV
+239 ADLKAII
-246 NERPDLKIARSTVSA
+246 NERPDQKIARSTVNA

-281 NYDRAGNFIN
+281 NYDRVGNFIN
-291 NYFAVGVSLSV
+291 DYFAIGVSLSV

-322 GAEQENAANRGGVVM
+322 GVQQEYAANRADMELFTAYTSLERATQLYQSTNMDLERNFEKLITGVNENFTRKNISLLEFIDYYDSYKETCI
-337 PWHHQLDLKFMQ
+337 QLYEIKKNVFLAMEN
-349 DFYLKVGGKRHTL
+349 LNTVVG
-362 QFGVDIKNFL
+362 QNVL
-372 NLLNSDWGLY
+372 NY
-382 KTVNNTNLLAYDKGN
+382 
-397 STTGEGKGYTFQ
+397 
-409 KNSGKRLTET
+409 
-419 YTKYKDFRS
+419 
-428 TYSVQFSLRYI
+428 
-439 FH
+439 

>member
-1 MNKVFL
+1 MNRAFL
-7 ISFFLLLTGG
+7 FLLFLLLAGKM
-17 ICAQQATTGT
+17 CAQQVAGT

-50 IDMAQAQVLQARL
+50 IDMAQAQVLQAKL

-86 GKEGETVVEVEQ
+86 GKEGEAVVEIEQ
-98 VIRLAGQ
+98 VIHLAGQ
-105 RNKQIKL
+105 RNKQVRL

-136 EKFVQIYFLSKSISI
+136 EKFVEVYFLSKSIAI

-156 NSLQEL
+156 NSLQVL
-162 LAGMK
+162 LGGMK
-167 LQQKKGNISLMEMS
+167 IQQEKGNISLMEIS

-187 FSLKK
+187 FSLRK
-192 EKNERENE
+192 EKNEREND
-200 LLTLRGELN
+200 LLTTRGELN
-209 VLLNLP
+209 LLLNLP
-215 GDAAVKLSLDEE
+215 EDTQVQLSLDEE
-227 VLKQLD
+227 VLQQLD

-239 ADLKAMV
+239 ADLQAII
-246 NERPDLKIARSTVSA
+246 NERPDQKIARSTVNA

-281 NYDRAGNFIN
+281 NYDRVGNFIN
-291 NYFAVGVSLSV
+291 DYFAIGVSLSV

-322 GAEQENAANRGGVVM
+322 GVQQEYAANRADMELFTAYTSLEKATQLYQSTNMDLERNFEKLITGVNENFTRKNISLLEFIDYYDSYKETCI
-337 PWHHQLDLKFMQ
+337 QLYEIKKNVFLAMEN
-349 DFYLKVGGKRHTL
+349 LNTVVG
-362 QFGVDIKNFL
+362 QNVL
-372 NLLNSDWGLY
+372 NY
-382 KTVNNTNLLAYDKGN
+382 
-397 STTGEGKGYTFQ
+397 
-409 KNSGKRLTET
+409 
-419 YTKYKDFRS
+419 
-428 TYSVQFSLRYI
+428 
-439 FH
+439 

>member
-1 MNKVFL
+1 MNRAFL
-7 ISFFLLLTGG
+7 FLLFLLLAGKM
-17 ICAQQATTGT
+17 CAQQVAGT

-50 IDMAQAQVLQARL
+50 IDMAQAQVLQAKL

-86 GKEGETVVEVEQ
+86 GKEGEAVVEIEQ
-98 VIRLAGQ
+98 VIHLAGQ
-105 RNKQIKL
+105 RNKQVRL

-136 EKFVQIYFLSKSISI
+136 KKFVEVYFLSKSIAI

-156 NSLQEL
+156 NSLQVL
-162 LAGMK
+162 LGGMK
-167 LQQKKGNISLMEMS
+167 IQQEKGNISLMEIS

-187 FSLKK
+187 FSLRK
-192 EKNERENE
+192 EKNEREND
-200 LLTLRGELN
+200 LLTTRGELN
-209 VLLNLP
+209 LLLNLP
-215 GDAAVKLSLDEE
+215 EDTQVQLSLDEE
-227 VLKQLD
+227 VLQQLD

-239 ADLKAMV
+239 ADLKAII
-246 NERPDLKIARSTVSA
+246 NERPDQKIARSTVNA

-281 NYDRAGNFIN
+281 NYDRVGNFIN
-291 NYFAVGVSLSV
+291 DYFAIGVSLSV

-322 GAEQENAANRGGVVM
+322 GVQQEYAANRADMELFTAYTSLEKATQLYQSTNMDLERNFEKLITGVNENFTRKNISLLEFIDYYDSYKETCI
-337 PWHHQLDLKFMQ
+337 QLYEIKKNVFLAMEN
-349 DFYLKVGGKRHTL
+349 LNTVVG
-362 QFGVDIKNFL
+362 QNVL
-372 NLLNSDWGLY
+372 NY
-382 KTVNNTNLLAYDKGN
+382 
-397 STTGEGKGYTFQ
+397 
-409 KNSGKRLTET
+409 
-419 YTKYKDFRS
+419 
-428 TYSVQFSLRYI
+428 
-439 FH
+439 

>member
-1 MNKVFL
+1 MNRAFL
-7 ISFFLLLTGG
+7 FLLFLLLAGKM
-17 ICAQQATTGT
+17 CAQQVAGT

-50 IDMAQAQVLQARL
+50 IDMAQAQVLQAKL

-86 GKEGETVVEVEQ
+86 GKEGEAVVEIEQ
-98 VIRLAGQ
+98 VIHLAGQ
-105 RNKQIKL
+105 RNKQVRL

-136 EKFVQIYFLSKSISI
+136 EKFVEVYFLSKSIAI

-156 NSLQEL
+156 NSLQVL
-162 LAGMK
+162 LGGMK
-167 LQQKKGNISLMEMS
+167 VQQEKGNISLMEIS

-192 EKNERENE
+192 EKNEREND
-200 LLTLRGELN
+200 LLTTRGELN
-209 VLLNLP
+209 LLLNLP
-215 GDAAVKLSLDEE
+215 EDTQVQLSLDEE
-227 VLKQLD
+227 VLQQLD

-239 ADLKAMV
+239 ADLKAII
-246 NERPDLKIARSTVSA
+246 NERPDQKIARSTVNA
-261 SRANLKLQKSMAFP
+261 SCANLKLQKSLAFP

-281 NYDRAGNFIN
+281 NYDRVGNFIN
-291 NYFAVGVSLSV
+291 DYFAIGVSLSV

-322 GAEQENAANRGGVVM
+322 GVQQEYAANRADMELFTAYTSLEKATQLYQSTNMDLERNFEKLITGVNENFTRKNISLLEFIDYYDSYKETCI
-337 PWHHQLDLKFMQ
+337 QLYEIKKNVFLAMEN
-349 DFYLKVGGKRHTL
+349 LNTVVG
-362 QFGVDIKNFL
+362 QNVL
-372 NLLNSDWGLY
+372 NY
-382 KTVNNTNLLAYDKGN
+382 
-397 STTGEGKGYTFQ
+397 
-409 KNSGKRLTET
+409 
-419 YTKYKDFRS
+419 
-428 TYSVQFSLRYI
+428 
-439 FH
+439 

>member
-1 MNKVFL
+1 MNRAFFILLFL
-7 ISFFLLLTGG
+7 FLSGRM
-17 ICAQQATTGT
+17 CAQQVAGT

-50 IDMAQAQVLQARL
+50 IDMAQAQVLQAKL
-63 FENPVISLEQNVYNR
+63 FDNPVISLEQNVYNR

-86 GKEGETVVEVEQ
+86 GKEGEAVVEIEQ
-98 VIRLAGQ
+98 VIHLAGQ
-105 RNKQIKL
+105 RNKQVRL

-136 EKFVQIYFLSKSISI
+136 EKFVEVYFLSKSIGI
-151 YEKEV
+151 YESEV
-156 NSLQEL
+156 NSLQTL

-167 LQQKKGNISLMEMS
+167 IQQEKGNISLMEIS

-192 EKNERENE
+192 EKNEQEND
-200 LLTLRGELN
+200 LLTTRGELN
-209 VLLNLP
+209 LLLNLP
-215 GDAAVKLSLDEE
+215 GDTQVQLLLDEE
-227 VLKQLD
+227 VLQQLD

-239 ADLKAMV
+239 ADLKAII
-246 NERPDLKIARSTVSA
+246 NERPDQKIARSTVNA

-291 NYFAVGVSLSV
+291 DYFAIGVSLSV

-322 GAEQENAANRGGVVM
+322 GVEQEHAANRADMELFTAYTSLEKAIQLYQSTNMDLERNFEKLITGVNENFTKKNISLLEFIDYYDSYKEACI
-337 PWHHQLDLKFMQ
+337 QLYEIRKNVFLAMEN
-349 DFYLKVGGKRHTL
+349 LNTVVG
-362 QFGVDIKNFL
+362 QNIL
-372 NLLNSDWGLY
+372 NY
-382 KTVNNTNLLAYDKGN
+382 
-397 STTGEGKGYTFQ
+397 
-409 KNSGKRLTET
+409 
-419 YTKYKDFRS
+419 
-428 TYSVQFSLRYI
+428 
-439 FH
+439 

>member
-1 MNKVFL
+1 M
-7 ISFFLLLTGG
+7 
-17 ICAQQATTGT
+17 
-27 LTLKEAEQRFLERNL
+27 TLKEAERRFLERNL

-50 IDMAQAQVLQARL
+50 IDMAQAQVLQAKL
-63 FENPVISLEQNVYNR
+63 FDNPVISLEQNVYNR

-86 GKEGETVVEVEQ
+86 GKEGEAVVEIEQ
-98 VIRLAGQ
+98 VIHLAGQ
-105 RNKQIKL
+105 RNKQVRL

-136 EKFVQIYFLSKSISI
+136 EKFVEVYFLSKSIGI
-151 YEKEV
+151 YEREV
-156 NSLQEL
+156 NSLQTL

-167 LQQKKGNISLMEMS
+167 IQQEKGNISLMEIS

-192 EKNERENE
+192 EKNEQEND
-200 LLTLRGELN
+200 LLTTRGELN
-209 VLLNLP
+209 LLLNLP
-215 GDAAVKLSLDEE
+215 GDTQVQLSLDEE
-227 VLKQLD
+227 VLQQLD

-239 ADLKAMV
+239 ADLKAII
-246 NERPDLKIARSTVSA
+246 NERPDQKIARSTVNA

-291 NYFAVGVSLSV
+291 DYFAIGVSLSV

-322 GAEQENAANRGGVVM
+322 GVEQEHAANRADMELFTAYTSLEKAIQLYQSTNMDLERNFEKLITGVNENFTKKNISLLEFIDYYDSYKETCI
-337 PWHHQLDLKFMQ
+337 QLYEIRKNVFLAMEN
-349 DFYLKVGGKRHTL
+349 LNTVVG
-362 QFGVDIKNFL
+362 QNIL
-372 NLLNSDWGLY
+372 NY
-382 KTVNNTNLLAYDKGN
+382 
-397 STTGEGKGYTFQ
+397 
-409 KNSGKRLTET
+409 
-419 YTKYKDFRS
+419 
-428 TYSVQFSLRYI
+428 
-439 FH
+439 

>member
-1 MNKVFL
+1 MNRAFL
-7 ISFFLLLTGG
+7 FLLFLLLAGKM
-17 ICAQQATTGT
+17 CAQQVAGT

-50 IDMAQAQVLQARL
+50 IDMAQAQVLQAKL

-78 LNGKYFDF
+78 LSGKYFDF
-86 GKEGETVVEVEQ
+86 GKEGEAVVEIEQ
-98 VIRLAGQ
+98 VIHLAGQ
-105 RNKQIKL
+105 RNKQVRL

-136 EKFVQIYFLSKSISI
+136 EKFVEVYFLSKSIAI

-156 NSLQEL
+156 NSLQVL
-162 LAGMK
+162 LGGMK
-167 LQQKKGNISLMEMS
+167 IQQEKGNISLMEIS

-192 EKNERENE
+192 EKNERESD
-200 LLTLRGELN
+200 LLTTRGELN
-209 VLLNLP
+209 LLLNLP
-215 GDAAVKLSLDEE
+215 EDTQVQLSLDEE
-227 VLKQLD
+227 VLQQLD

-239 ADLKAMV
+239 ADLKAII
-246 NERPDLKIARSTVSA
+246 NERPDQKIARSTVNA

-281 NYDRAGNFIN
+281 NYDRVGNFIN
-291 NYFAVGVSLSV
+291 DYFAIGVSLSV

-322 GAEQENAANRGGVVM
+322 GVQQEYAANRADMELFTAYTSLEKATQLYQSTNMDLERNFEKLITGVNENFTRKNISLLEFIDYYDSYKETCI
-337 PWHHQLDLKFMQ
+337 QLYEIKKNVFLAMEN
-349 DFYLKVGGKRHTL
+349 LNTVVG
-362 QFGVDIKNFL
+362 QNVL
-372 NLLNSDWGLY
+372 NY
-382 KTVNNTNLLAYDKGN
+382 
-397 STTGEGKGYTFQ
+397 
-409 KNSGKRLTET
+409 
-419 YTKYKDFRS
+419 
-428 TYSVQFSLRYI
+428 
-439 FH
+439 

>member
-1 MNKVFL
+1 MNRAFL
-7 ISFFLLLTGG
+7 FLLFLLLAGKM
-17 ICAQQATTGT
+17 CAQQVAGT

-50 IDMAQAQVLQARL
+50 IDMAQAQVLQAKL

-86 GKEGETVVEVEQ
+86 GKEGEAVVEIEQ
-98 VIRLAGQ
+98 VIHLAGQ
-105 RNKQIKL
+105 RNKLVRL

-136 EKFVQIYFLSKSISI
+136 EKFVEVYFLSKSIAI

-156 NSLQEL
+156 NSLQVL
-162 LAGMK
+162 LGGMK
-167 LQQKKGNISLMEMS
+167 IQQEKGNISLMEIS

-187 FSLKK
+187 FSLRK
-192 EKNERENE
+192 EKNEREND
-200 LLTLRGELN
+200 LLTTRGELN
-209 VLLNLP
+209 LLLNLP
-215 GDAAVKLSLDEE
+215 EDTQVQLSLDEE
-227 VLKQLD
+227 VLQQLD

-239 ADLKAMV
+239 ADLKAII
-246 NERPDLKIARSTVSA
+246 NERPDQKIARSTVNA

-281 NYDRAGNFIN
+281 NYDRVGNFIN
-291 NYFAVGVSLSV
+291 DYFAIGVSLSV

-322 GAEQENAANRGGVVM
+322 GVQQEYAANRADMELFTAYTSLEKATQLYQSTNMDLERNFEKLITGVNENFTRKNISLLEFIDYYDSYKETCI
-337 PWHHQLDLKFMQ
+337 QLYEIKKNVFLAMEN
-349 DFYLKVGGKRHTL
+349 LNTVVG
-362 QFGVDIKNFL
+362 QNVL
-372 NLLNSDWGLY
+372 NY
-382 KTVNNTNLLAYDKGN
+382 
-397 STTGEGKGYTFQ
+397 
-409 KNSGKRLTET
+409 
-419 YTKYKDFRS
+419 
-428 TYSVQFSLRYI
+428 
-439 FH
+439 

>member
-1 MNKVFL
+1 MNRAFL
-7 ISFFLLLTGG
+7 FLLFLLLAGKM
-17 ICAQQATTGT
+17 CAQQVAGT

-50 IDMAQAQVLQARL
+50 IDMAQAQELQAKL

-86 GKEGETVVEVEQ
+86 GKEGEAVVEIEQ
-98 VIRLAGQ
+98 VIHLAGQ
-105 RNKQIKL
+105 RNKQVRL

-136 EKFVQIYFLSKSISI
+136 EKFVEVYFLSKSIAI

-156 NSLQEL
+156 NSLQAL
-162 LAGMK
+162 LGGMK
-167 LQQKKGNISLMEMS
+167 IQQEKGNISLMEIS

-187 FSLKK
+187 FSLRK
-192 EKNERENE
+192 EKNEREND
-200 LLTLRGELN
+200 LLTTRGELN
-209 VLLNLP
+209 LLLNLP
-215 GDAAVKLSLDEE
+215 EDTQVQLSLDEE
-227 VLKQLD
+227 VLQQLD

-239 ADLKAMV
+239 ADLKAII
-246 NERPDLKIARSTVSA
+246 NERPDQKIARSTVNA

-281 NYDRAGNFIN
+281 NYDRVGNFIN
-291 NYFAVGVSLSV
+291 DYFAIGVSLSV

-322 GAEQENAANRGGVVM
+322 GVQQEYAANRADMELFTAYTSLEKATQLYQSTNMDLERNFEKLITGVNENFTRKNISLLEFIDYYDSYKETCI
-337 PWHHQLDLKFMQ
+337 QLYEIKKNVFLAMEN
-349 DFYLKVGGKRHTL
+349 LNTVVG
-362 QFGVDIKNFL
+362 QNVL
-372 NLLNSDWGLY
+372 NY
-382 KTVNNTNLLAYDKGN
+382 
-397 STTGEGKGYTFQ
+397 
-409 KNSGKRLTET
+409 
-419 YTKYKDFRS
+419 
-428 TYSVQFSLRYI
+428 
-439 FH
+439 